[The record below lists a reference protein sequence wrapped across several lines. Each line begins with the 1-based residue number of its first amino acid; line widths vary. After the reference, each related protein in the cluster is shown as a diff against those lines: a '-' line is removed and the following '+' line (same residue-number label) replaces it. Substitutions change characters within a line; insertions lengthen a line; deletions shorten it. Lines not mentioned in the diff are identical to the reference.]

1 MSNKIQFRRLARTN
15 EIQKIIQPKWWQE
28 VLDYLVYFLTIFL
41 IISCIYT
48 SIRFFAFDTIQVQG
62 ESMYP
67 YHTTGDLLYLDI
79 LTQRFSNYRRGE
91 IIVLKS
97 TNTNC
102 NPKNEYF
109 VKRIIGLPGEKVVF
123 KQGKVYI
130 LNPIINANLIKL
142 DESSYLK
149 SEVKTFKNT
158 EAEAEGST
166 EEKVL
171 GVDEYYFMG
180 DNRSNSKDGRVCG
193 PIKRSE
199 ILGREFYQFMPR
211 ENQKLFTIPKYN
223 IPNL

>member
-1 MSNKIQFRRLARTN
+1 M
-15 EIQKIIQPKWWQE
+15 
-28 VLDYLVYFLTIFL
+28 LDYLVYFLTIFL

>member
-28 VLDYLVYFLTIFL
+28 MLDYLVYFLTIFL

-48 SIRFFAFDTIQVQG
+48 SVRFFAFDTIQVQG

-109 VKRIIGLPGEKVVF
+109 VKRIIGLPGEKIVF
-123 KQGKVYI
+123 KKGNVYI
-130 LNPIINANLIKL
+130 LNPIVNVNPIKL

-158 EAEAEGST
+158 EVEAEGST

-180 DNRSNSKDGRVCG
+180 DNRPNSKDGRVCG

-223 IPNL
+223 IPDL